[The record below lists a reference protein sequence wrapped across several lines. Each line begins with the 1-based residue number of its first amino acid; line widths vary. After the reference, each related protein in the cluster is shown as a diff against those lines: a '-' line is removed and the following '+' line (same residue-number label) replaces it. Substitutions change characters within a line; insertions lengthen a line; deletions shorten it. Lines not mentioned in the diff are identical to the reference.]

1 MVAAAQEQSMDAMH
15 NKTMNFK
22 LLMLHLL

>member
-1 MVAAAQEQSMDAMH
+1 MVAAAQEQSMNAVH
-15 NKTMNFK
+15 NKTMNFE